1 MRREFMNKKLLAFSV
16 LLAIVAPVGA
26 VDRVAWVKNFDDA
39 LKQASRENKFI
50 VLDMSASW

>member
-1 MRREFMNKKLLAFSV
+1 MNRKNLAFFV
-16 LLAIVAPVGA
+16 LFVIALPLSA
-26 VDRVAWVKNFDDA
+26 VPQVAWVKNFDNA